1 MEPWKMPQDEK
12 EQDAVNRMKEM
23 VEKLQIKINLDIS
36 LYFGILYMHI
46 SATM

>member
-23 VEKLQIKINLDIS
+23 VEKLQIKINLDI
-36 LYFGILYMHI
+36 LYFFHI
-46 SATM
+46 IYAY